1 MHLTSFNTAR
11 YAKLDTWSDGKNK
24 PNQTQFKAKTN
35 PIKPNSKP
43 KQTQFKAK
51 TNPIQTQFRPK
62 QTQSNPK
69 QSQFPQC
76 DTQYAIR
83 DTKYK
88 PKRTSAP
95 VECGLPVT
103 NKEYKCLK
111 FFGVSAT
118 LTEPNFLRKETVMG
132 IFTKTA
138 GFFKDRLGKT
148 RDKISKSLSSVLT
161 LGRDIDEALLDEL
174 EETLITDDI
183 GIETTDKLI
192 TELRSAFRSSQIAAT
207 DDIVPF
213 LKEHIKSYW
222 PHRDRQ
228 LHTAATGPT
237 VLLVA
242 GVNGCGKTT
251 SIAKLAYILSR
262 NNKKVIVAACDT
274 FRAAA
279 VEQLTIW
286 AERIGVQIVKHRS
299 GSDPAA
305 VAFDACEAAVA
316 READF
321 LILDTA
327 GRLHTEKDLMKQL
340 TKIRDVVS
348 RKIPDAPNEVLLVLD
363 ATTGQNAIAQAKM
376 FTEAI
381 DVTGIFLAKLDGTAR
396 GGIVIAIKDQLDIP
410 VKFVGLGEKPED
422 IAEFEPD
429 TFVEALFN

>member
-1 MHLTSFNTAR
+1 
-11 YAKLDTWSDGKNK
+11 
-24 PNQTQFKAKTN
+24 
-35 PIKPNSKP
+35 
-43 KQTQFKAK
+43 
-51 TNPIQTQFRPK
+51 
-62 QTQSNPK
+62 
-69 QSQFPQC
+69 
-76 DTQYAIR
+76 
-83 DTKYK
+83 
-88 PKRTSAP
+88 
-95 VECGLPVT
+95 
-103 NKEYKCLK
+103 
-111 FFGVSAT
+111 
-118 LTEPNFLRKETVMG
+118 MG
-132 IFTKTA
+132 IFTRTA
-138 GFFKDRLGKT
+138 GFFKERLGKT
-148 RDKISKSLSSVLT
+148 RDKISASLSYVLT
-161 LGRDIDEALLDEL
+161 AGKNIDEALLDEL

-183 GIETTDKLI
+183 GVETTDKLI
-192 TELRSAFRSSQIAAT
+192 TQLRAAFRGGQIATT

-222 PHRDRQ
+222 PGRDRQ
-228 LHTAATGPT
+228 LHTAAAGPT
-237 VLLVA
+237 VLLIA

-279 VEQLTIW
+279 VEQLSIW
-286 AERIGVQIVKHRS
+286 AERIGAQIVKHKS

-305 VAFDACEAAVA
+305 VAFDACVAVVA

-340 TKIRDVVS
+340 TKIRNVVS

-410 VKFVGLGEKPED
+410 VKFIGLGEKCED
-422 IAEFEPD
+422 IAEFDPD